1 MTPPWLRGV
10 QLLCGSALGF
20 TLVTLFGLARL
31 LYVYVYVYR
40 RRPRAAPPPADW
52 PPIVIL
58 RPCEGHDPR
67 LQDNLL
73 SSATARYPG
82 PRRVRILVP
91 DAHDPAHVAA
101 RQAAAAAPPGVPFE
115 IVVTG
120 IAHAGNRKVAQLAGG
135 DDGGPEE
142 ILVQADSDVLL
153 GDDNLPE
160 LVAALRD
167 DPRRGAAFA
176 PPIEAF
182 PTTWADR
189 ASAALVSASQQSF
202 LALYAVAQ
210 ATGGVPSLAGAL
222 CAYRRQALHRIGGF
236 AGLSDILGEDHE
248 VARRLRQAGLEVA
261 ITRAPARCTDGGR
274 GLGATVSRVA
284 RWLMVVRA
292 QRPGLIWG
300 YPLFLAATPLHLLL
314 SPLLG
319 DRLHTA
325 MALGLLCARALLAGT
340 LRRAQGLGGK
350 LGLPGDWV
358 RGLLDVLLAEGL
370 MWLGLC
376 RSLLRRRISW
386 RGHEYLVQRGGRLIP
401 VDPPTGPAAT
411 DR

>member
-10 QLLCGSALGF
+10 QFLCGSALGF
-20 TLVTLFGLARL
+20 TLVTLCWLAL
-31 LYVYVYVYR
+31 LMYR
-40 RRPRAAPPPADW
+40 RRSRAAQPVVDW

-58 RPCEGHDPR
+58 RPCEGQEPR
-67 LQDNLL
+67 LLDNLR
-73 SSATARYPG
+73 SSVTARYPG
-82 PRRVRILVP
+82 PRRVRLLVP
-91 DAHDPAHVAA
+91 DEHDPAHAIA
-101 RQAAAAAPPGVPFE
+101 RQAAAMAPPEARIE
-115 IVVTG
+115 ILVTG
-120 IAHAGNRKVAQLAGG
+120 IADTGNRKVAQLERG
-135 DDGGPEE
+135 DDSGPEE

-160 LVAALRD
+160 LVSALRQ
-167 DPRRGAAFA
+167 DPRCGAAFA
-176 PPIEAF
+176 PPIEVS
-182 PTTWADR
+182 PVTWADR

-222 CAYRRQALHRIGGF
+222 CAYRRQALRQIGGF
-236 AGLSDILGEDHE
+236 AGLTDILGEDHE
-248 VARRLRQAGLEVA
+248 VARRLRLAGQEVA

-300 YPLFLAATPLHLLL
+300 YPFFLAATPLHLLL

-319 DRLHTA
+319 DRLYLA
-325 MALGLLCARALLAGT
+325 MALGLLCARALLAAV
-340 LRRAQGLGGK
+340 LRRAQGLGGG
-350 LGLPGDWV
+350 LGLPGDWL
-358 RGLLDVLLAEGL
+358 RGLTDVLLAEGL
-370 MWLGLC
+370 MWLGLGRC
-376 RSLLRRRISW
+376 LLHRRIQW
-386 RGHEYLVQRGGRLIP
+386 RGHEYLVERGGRLVP
-401 VDPPTGPAAT
+401 VGAPNGPART